1 MNQKRRLDDRVA
13 LVTGASRGLGRHI
26 ALRLAEDG
34 ARVCVNYAASHQGA
48 EETVRMIQAGG
59 GEAYPFCADI
69 TDDSD
74 ADSLVSGVTSV
85 LGQQIDIVVNNA
97 TGPQPLLTVE
107 ESTWDDYLDQLRFC
121 VKAPLR
127 LLQAVL
133 PAMREAHRGS
143 IVNIGSEVVQLGSAP
158 FATYVSA
165 KAAMVGLT
173 RSWARELAPA
183 GVRVNLVA
191 PGWIP
196 VERHEGSDTSGYEA
210 HVPLGHLGEP
220 RDIANAVAFLASDES
235 KFITGQCLTVN
246 GGNTFA

>member
-1 MNQKRRLDDRVA
+1 MNQKRRLDGRVA

-34 ARVCVNYAASHQGA
+34 ARVCVNYAASHEGSD
-48 EETVRMIQAGG
+48 ETVRLIKSGG
-59 GEAYPFCADI
+59 GEAHSFCADI
-69 TDDSD
+69 TQNEAVD
-74 ADSLVSGVTSV
+74 ALVSRVTSV
-85 LGQQIDIVVNNA
+85 LGQHIDIVVNNA

-107 ESTWDDYLDQLRFC
+107 ESTWDDYLDQLRFAI
-121 VKAPLR
+121 KAPL
-127 LLQAVL
+127 LVLQAVL
-133 PAMREAHRGS
+133 PAMREVQGGS

-165 KAAMVGLT
+165 KAAMTGLT

-183 GVRVNLVA
+183 GIRVNLVA

-196 VERHEGSDTSGYEA
+196 VERHEGSDTSAYEA
-210 HVPLGHLGEP
+210 QVPLGHLGEP
-220 RDIANAVAFLASDES
+220 LDIANAVAFLASAES

-246 GGNTFA
+246 GGNSFA

>member
-1 MNQKRRLDDRVA
+1 MNQIPRLDGRVA

-34 ARVCVNYAASHQGA
+34 ARVCVNYAASQEGA
-48 EETVRMIQAGG
+48 EETVRLIRSSGA
-59 GEAYPFCADI
+59 EAHSFCADI
-69 TDDSD
+69 TENE
-74 ADSLVSGVTSV
+74 AVEAMVSRVTSV
-85 LGQQIDIVVNNA
+85 MGQHIDIVVNNA

-107 ESTWDDYLDQLRFC
+107 QSTWDDYLDQLRFSI
-121 VKAPLR
+121 KAPL
-127 LLQAVL
+127 LVLQAVL
-133 PAMREAHRGS
+133 PAMRKAQGGS

-165 KAAMVGLT
+165 KAAMTGLT

-183 GVRVNLVA
+183 GIRVNLVA

-196 VERHEGSDTSGYEA
+196 VERHEGSDTAAYEA
-210 HVPLGHLGEP
+210 QVPLGHLGEP
-220 RDIANAVAFLASDES
+220 LDIAHAVAFLASGES

-246 GGNTFA
+246 GGNSFS